1 MSYSVEEIVSSLSKS
16 TSLLTVLVEGKDDA
30 LVYRCIEDKLN
41 SLISIDNKADIFIC
55 GGRRDL
61 IEIFE
66 SRKKFKNT
74 KVVFLADKDMWFFEG
89 VPKQYEDIV
98 FTDGYSI
105 ENDAYIESVFNNLLD
120 KDDKKIFENLIK
132 ELSIW
137 FAFEVHRYKETGDS
151 KCDVSVDRICPNNI
165 FCPDF
170 KKSIDFVDPPQ
181 HLIDLI
187 FTEYTRAL
195 RGKNLFQALLRFLHK
210 NTFSYHTLLTLG
222 SKLENPK
229 IDMLINKLSSKF
241 QEYG

>member
-1 MSYSVEEIVSSLSKS
+1 MSYSAKEIISNLSKS

-41 SLISIDNKADIFIC
+41 ALVSIDNKADIFIC
-55 GGRRDL
+55 GGRLDL

-66 SRKKFKNT
+66 SREKFKNT
-74 KVVFLADKDMWFFEG
+74 KLVFLADKDMWFFEG
-89 VPKQYEDIV
+89 VPREYEDIV

-105 ENDAYIESVFNNLLD
+105 ENDAYIESTFNNLLSKND
-120 KDDKKIFENLIK
+120 KTTFENLIK

-151 KCDVSVDRICPNNI
+151 KCDVSVDRVCPNNV

-170 KKSIDFVDPPQ
+170 KKSINFVDPPQ
-181 HLIDLI
+181 DLVELICN
-187 FTEYTRAL
+187 EYTRAL

-210 NTFSYHTLLTLG
+210 NTFSYATLLTLG
-222 SKLENPK
+222 AKLENPK
-229 IDMLINKLSSKF
+229 IEILINKLSSKF